1 MHYITAIW
9 DLPVFKTVTS
19 HRILAWNYFAILS
32 VLWLALQRIQPK
44 NGALHQSLIKITP
57 QSTSTALDMW
67 RRLKGGFTLF
77 CYILRVIPS
86 KLSTDMHIQKA
97 SILNSINI
105 QVKLIEIDNILSIIT
120 LITQSLYKHVNKC
133 LCFEKWTQTHSAVKS
148 YLHKCNNFCPL
159 VLHLS
164 HTRYLRQ

>member
-1 MHYITAIW
+1 MHYITAIL

-19 HRILAWNYFAILS
+19 QRILAWNYFAILS

-44 NGALHQSLIKITP
+44 MVLIKITP

-86 KLSTDMHIQKA
+86 KFSTDMHIQKA
-97 SILNSINI
+97 SILNLINI

-133 LCFEKWTQTHSAVKS
+133 LCFEKLTQTHSAVKS
-148 YLHKCNNFCPL
+148 YLRKCDNFCPL